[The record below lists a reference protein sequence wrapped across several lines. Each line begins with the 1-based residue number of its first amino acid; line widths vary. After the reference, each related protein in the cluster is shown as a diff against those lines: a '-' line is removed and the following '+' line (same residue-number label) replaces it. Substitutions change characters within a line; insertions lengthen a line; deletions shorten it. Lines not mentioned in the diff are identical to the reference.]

1 MTNSRSTTMTNL
13 QVGKELLLGVRL
25 EVEKE
30 LLLGVRLEVEKE
42 LLLGVPATNP
52 PGG

>member
-1 MTNSRSTTMTNL
+1 MTNL
-13 QVGKELLLGVRL
+13 QVG
-25 EVEKE
+25 KE